1 MSEAETND
9 QDKVKIGSVLLPGDD
24 IRQVTENHKDAKK
37 VCQ

>member
-1 MSEAETND
+1 MSESETNN

-24 IRQVTENHKDAKK
+24 IRQVTENLKDAKK